1 MLVDVKQNELDIA
14 EERLLTNLF
23 GSTTIDARTEWLLKF
38 LNIDI
43 NNYIQNFENVIKP
56 LMLDNGMVNSTQL
69 RSLVSDKYPLLVNLV
84 PSTDFRIVDI
94 VDTLTILLKGVKR

>member
-94 VDTLTILLKGVKR
+94 VDTLTIVLKGVKR